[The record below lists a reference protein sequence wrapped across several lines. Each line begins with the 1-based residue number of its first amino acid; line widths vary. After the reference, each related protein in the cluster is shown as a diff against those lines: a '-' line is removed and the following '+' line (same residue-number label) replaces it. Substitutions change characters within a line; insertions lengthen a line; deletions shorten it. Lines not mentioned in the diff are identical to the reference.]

1 MPGLGPTGTPLP
13 LSAKERRI
21 HRWGHRRVV
30 VRDESMVPTLLPGD
44 RLRVDTRAF
53 TAEPPRIGDLVVL
66 VDPVEPSRWLV
77 KRVAAIGPA
86 QLWRTRTGIRDRGSP
101 STNEGDTPPA
111 DVVEE
116 IALPTGSVYVV
127 SDATGPTR
135 DSRSFGPVP
144 ETDLIG
150 RVYARYHPP
159 DRRGAL

>member
-1 MPGLGPTGTPLP
+1 
-13 LSAKERRI
+13 
-21 HRWGHRRVV
+21 VV

-53 TAEPPRIGDLVVL
+53 TADPPRIGDLVVL

-86 QLWRTRTGIRDRGSP
+86 QLWRTRSGIRSRGSP
-101 STNEGDTPPA
+101 PPSKGETLPP

-116 IALPTGSVYVV
+116 IALPAGSVYVV
-127 SDATGPTR
+127 SDAPGPTR
-135 DSRSFGPVP
+135 DSRSFGPIP
-144 ETDLIG
+144 RTDLIG

-159 DRRGAL
+159 DRSGAL

>member
-1 MPGLGPTGTPLP
+1 MPGLGPPGTAVP

-53 TAEPPRIGDLVVL
+53 MTEPPRIGDLVVL

-86 QLWRTRTGIRDRGSP
+86 ELWRTRTGTRARSSP
-101 STNEGDTPPA
+101 STNEGDTPA

-116 IALPTGSVYVV
+116 IALPTGTIYVV
-127 SDATGPTR
+127 SDGTGPTR

-144 ETDLIG
+144 QTDLIG
-150 RVYARYHPP
+150 RVYARYYPP
-159 DRRGAL
+159 GRRGAL